1 MTYLRKPEWLKTQ
14 LKSDLKFEM
23 VSRIV
28 KEHNLHTICSSG
40 RCPNMCECWNKGTAT
55 FMILGD
61 ICTRGCR
68 FCNTATGRP
77 LPPDPA
83 EPAQLAESI
92 RLMGLRHAV
101 ITAVTRDDLPDQGA
115 AHWAASIRA
124 VKQANPHTTLEVL
137 IPDFDA
143 RPEWLDLVMAE
154 YPEIISH
161 NLETVRRLT
170 PQVRTKARY
179 DTSLDVLRYLSAHGV
194 TTKTGIML
202 GLGETEDDAIGE
214 AFDKVARA
222 LGLPYPGGVWIDRTC
237 QKEGIESFPL
247 PKAKVDGYNV
257 SYSGLKSHLIRM
269 IEKEK
274 KEHGGTL
281 AQHRIES
288 YALSTEMAF
297 IDQLLDKV
305 ELLKND
311 KPVKMIVV
319 GGGVSANSYLR
330 KRIRERF
337 PNGPKIVIPPLWCT
351 TDNAAMIAKAA
362 HHMIRIGLLSPLS
375 FNTRPN
381 RDIEE
386 EGKKIAIQ

>member
-143 RPEWLDLVMAE
+143 RPEWLDRVMAE

-202 GLGETEDDAIGE
+202 GLGETEDEVLALMDDALAAGCSILTIGQYMQPSRRNIP
-214 AFDKVARA
+214 VAA
-222 LGLPYPGGVWIDRTC
+222 YIHP
-237 QKEGIESFPL
+237 
-247 PKAKVDGYNV
+247 
-257 SYSGLKSHLIRM
+257 
-269 IEKEK
+269 
-274 KEHGGTL
+274 
-281 AQHRIES
+281 
-288 YALSTEMAF
+288 
-297 IDQLLDKV
+297 DQFAEYK
-305 ELLKND
+305 
-311 KPVKMIVV
+311 
-319 GGGVSANSYLR
+319 
-330 KRIRERF
+330 
-337 PNGPKIVIPPLWCT
+337 
-351 TDNAAMIAKAA
+351 
-362 HHMIRIGLLSPLS
+362 RIGLAKGFRVVESAPLVRS
-375 FNTRPN
+375 SYCAERHVAPPVS
-381 RDIEE
+381 
-386 EGKKIAIQ
+386 